1 MVDEAGGQLTSQGN
15 EEAVDYNEL
24 TLDDLER
31 IEIDLL
37 LDGIY
42 RVYGYDFRNY
52 LRSSLRRRITHRM
65 NLEGLPTIT
74 SLLEK
79 VLHEPGFIHILLNDF
94 SIRVTE
100 MFRDPNFFAA
110 FRKDVIPFL
119 RNLPEIRI
127 WHAGCATGEEVYSMA
142 ILLQE
147 EGLLDKAKIYATDMN
162 EHVIESAKQGKF
174 PLKRMQ
180 GFTKNYLQA
189 GGTKEFSSYY
199 TTDYEHALFHPYI
212 KENMMF
218 AQHNLAT
225 DRSFNEFHVILCRNV
240 LIYFDPDLQSR
251 VHTLF
256 FESLALQG
264 FLALGNMESL
274 ISVHKI
280 KYEDFNQ
287 SERIFRK
294 ISN

>member
-1 MVDEAGGQLTSQGN
+1 LSKEWNGVDFIN
-15 EEAVDYNEL
+15 EDAITQDE
-24 TLDDLER
+24 LER
-31 IEIDLL
+31 IEINLL
-37 LDGIY
+37 LEGIY
-42 RVYGYDFRNY
+42 SIYGFDFRNY
-52 LRSSLRRRITHRM
+52 LRSSLRRRIYHRL

-79 VLHEPGFIHILLNDF
+79 VLHEPKFIDKLLNDF
-94 SIRVTE
+94 SIKVTE
-100 MFRDPNFFAA
+100 MFRDPSFFAS
-110 FRKDVIPFL
+110 FRNDVIPLL

-142 ILLQE
+142 ILLHE

-162 EHVIESAKQGKF
+162 EHVIESAKEGKF

-180 GFTKNYLQA
+180 SFTKNYLQA

-199 TTDYEHALFHPYI
+199 TTNHEHARFHSYI

-240 LIYFDPDLQSR
+240 LIYFDSELQNH
-251 VHTLF
+251 VHQLF
-256 FESLALQG
+256 FESLALEG

-274 ISVHKI
+274 LTPHKN
-280 KYEDFNQ
+280 KYVDFNAP
-287 SERIFRK
+287 ERIFRK
-294 ISN
+294 VSS

>member
-1 MVDEAGGQLTSQGN
+1 MSERHEEVAEFDERPS
-15 EEAVDYNEL
+15 
-24 TLDDLER
+24 DDLER

-37 LDGIY
+37 VDGIY
-42 RVYGYDFRNY
+42 KVYGYDFRHY
-52 LRSSLRRRITHRM
+52 LRSSLRRRINHRM

-79 VLHEPGFIHILLNDF
+79 VIHEPGFISILLNDF
-94 SIRVTE
+94 SIKVTE
-100 MFRDPNFFAA
+100 MFRDPSFFAS
-110 FRKDVIPFL
+110 FRSDVVPL
-119 RNLPEIRI
+119 LKELPEIRI

-142 ILLQE
+142 ILLHE

-162 EHVIESAKQGKF
+162 EQVIESAKLGKF

-180 GFTKNYLQA
+180 GFTKNYWQA

-199 TTDYEHALFHPYI
+199 TTDYEHALFHPYL
-212 KENMMF
+212 KQNLMF
-218 AQHNLAT
+218 AEHNLAT
-225 DRSFNEFHVILCRNV
+225 DCSFNEFHVILCRNV
-240 LIYFDPDLQSR
+240 MIYFDSDLQNR

-256 FESLALQG
+256 FDSLALKG

-274 ISVHKI
+274 ISVHKG

-287 SERIFRK
+287 PERIFRK
-294 ISN
+294 MNR